1 MVLLDVNVYK
11 ALGCDSAIIA
21 SFAIPSKR
29 NKDES
34 QVVLIG
40 MDYSHQLYMDLLDV
54 NIYKALGCDGAIIA
68 SSTIP
73 AKRNKNETREMKLT
87 TKTTLKKSKQ
97 ET

>member
-1 MVLLDVNVYK
+1 
-11 ALGCDSAIIA
+11 
-21 SFAIPSKR
+21 
-29 NKDES
+29 
-34 QVVLIG
+34 
-40 MDYSHQLYMDLLDV
+40 MDLLDV